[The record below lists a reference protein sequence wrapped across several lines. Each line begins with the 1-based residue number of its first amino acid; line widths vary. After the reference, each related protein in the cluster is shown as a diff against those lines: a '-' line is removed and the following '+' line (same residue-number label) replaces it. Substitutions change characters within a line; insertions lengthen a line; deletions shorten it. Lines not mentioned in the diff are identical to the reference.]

1 MFSVVAGNAIS
12 IFPIMMVIMMAWRP
26 FKTLWTVNAT
36 FKALD
41 SSSSDPAAAA
51 SATANL
57 GQKIVFVLGNLVG
70 VALAMYKCHSMGLLP
85 THASD
90 WLAFADPIERAEY
103 AYVAI

>member
-1 MFSVVAGNAIS
+1 
-12 IFPIMMVIMMAWRP
+12 MAVRP
-26 FKTLWTVNAT
+26 VKTLFTVNST

-41 SSSSDPAAAA
+41 GGSGEGASSTASS
-51 SATANL
+51 NL

-70 VALAMYKCHSMGLLP
+70 LALAMYKCHSMGLLP

-103 AYVAI
+103 AYVAV